1 MPASVDPGGILVQ
14 RQARPKLA
22 RSEQLIAARLPG
34 SPAMNLPTRM
44 IHRPNRRQVGAQG
57 NPPDADRKNAGGL
70 ELTVALSGREGHCLA
85 RHEMR
90 ATVSRNTAGTAR
102 GRRSFADLSVK
113 VKILG
118 GIGVAVMVA
127 VIVGVAGL
135 TALST
140 ASASA
145 QTLYNNNIASIKAIG
160 LLEKVT
166 RQGRL
171 DAGNQ
176 AISQDAAAVEKYT
189 QALTADLDSFDAALA
204 EYQASM
210 PSGDPAVIADLQ
222 TQWQAWVALAQTKL
236 LPLGKANDLAS
247 WQKVRDTQAAP
258 ILERIKQDLDTL
270 SDAESADAAKNAAT
284 AQSSYKNSRLTS
296 IVVLVVGCLSALT
309 LGAWVAA
316 TIVKSL
322 NKVREVC
329 KALATGDLTRSTGLR
344 SRDEPG
350 QMGEALDTALATLR
364 TTVTTIGGSAV
375 TLASA
380 SEELSAVSAQLQ
392 AGASDAAE
400 RANSA
405 TVASE
410 EVNAGVQSIAAGAE
424 QMSASIA
431 EIASNAGQA
440 AEVAHKGM
448 VVAERT
454 NNQVAELGSASAEIG
469 DVVRLITSIAEQT
482 NLLALNATIEAAR
495 AGELGKGFAVVAGE
509 VKELAQQTAQAT
521 DEITNRIGS
530 LQTSSGTATVAIGE
544 ITEVIGQIGDYTTTI
559 ASAVEEQT
567 ATTAEMSRSVAEAAT
582 NSGDVA
588 RTVSGVAEVASA
600 TADGAKATQQAA
612 TDLTRLASDLTN
624 LVGGFRH

>member
-1 MPASVDPGGILVQ
+1 MSTTVSTMSIDV
-14 RQARPKLA
+14 ARPA
-22 RSEQLIAARLPG
+22 
-34 SPAMNLPTRM
+34 T
-44 IHRPNRRQVGAQG
+44 
-57 NPPDADRKNAGGL
+57 AGG
-70 ELTVALSGREGHCLA
+70 E
-85 RHEMR
+85 
-90 ATVSRNTAGTAR
+90 
-102 GRRSFADLSVK
+102 RRSIADLSVK
-113 VKILG
+113 IKILG
-118 GIGVAVMVA
+118 GICVAILVA
-127 VIVGVAGL
+127 VIVGVVGL
-135 TALST
+135 RSLST

-145 QTLYNNNIASIKAIG
+145 EKIYKSNVASIKAVG
-160 LLEKVT
+160 LIEATT
-166 RQGRL
+166 RQARL
-171 DAGNQ
+171 DVANQ
-176 AISQDAAAVEKYT
+176 AISQDAATMARYT
-189 QALTADLDSFDAALA
+189 EAFAADLDDFDAALA
-204 EYQASM
+204 AYRASM
-210 PSGDPAVIADLQ
+210 PAGDPAMITDLQ
-222 TQWQAWVALAQTKL
+222 TQWQAWVGLVQTKL
-236 LPLGKANDLAS
+236 LALGKADDMS
-247 WQKVRDTQAAP
+247 GWQKVRDTQAVP
-258 ILERIKQDLDTL
+258 ILEQIKQDLDTL
-270 SDAESADAAKNAAT
+270 STVETADAAKNAA
-284 AQSSYKNSRLTS
+284 AARSSYESNRLVS
-296 IVVLVVGCLSALT
+296 IAVLVVGCLLALAV
-309 LGAWVAA
+309 GIWVARA
-316 TIVKSL
+316 IVKSL
-322 NKVREVC
+322 SAVKQVC
-329 KALATGDLTRSTGLR
+329 EALAGGDLTHSTGLR

-350 QMGEALDTALATLR
+350 RMGHALDTAVANLR
-364 TTVTTIGGSAV
+364 GTVTTIGGSAV

-392 AGASDAAE
+392 AGAADAAQ
-400 RANSA
+400 RASSA

-440 AEVAHKGM
+440 AEVANKGM

-454 NNQVAELGSASAEIG
+454 NHQVAELGSASAEIG

-521 DEITNRIGS
+521 DEITNRIGA

-567 ATTAEMSRSVAEAAT
+567 ATTAEMSRSVSEAAT

-612 TDLTRLASDLTN
+612 ADLTRLASDLTN